1 MSFAV
6 FKKQTTVPAE
16 SKMGYFTK
24 QRARERNFLVL
35 MMGMVILKKKKAKRE
50 YWVHPIN
57 QKREEFGEYHRLC
70 LELREYPDRFYTYF
84 RMTVGQFD
92 ELLLLLSASIEGIG
106 CNWRKSISAAQ
117 RLAVCLRY
125 VLVSGVTSLFLL

>member
-1 MSFAV
+1 M
-6 FKKQTTVPAE
+6 
-16 SKMGYFTK
+16 
-24 QRARERNFLVL
+24 LVL

-57 QKREEFGEYHRLC
+57 QKREELGEFHQLC
-70 LELREYPDRFYTYF
+70 SELRQYPDRFYTYF
-84 RMTVGQFD
+84 RMTPDQFD
-92 ELLLLLSASIEGIG
+92 ELLLLLKPSIEGVG
-106 CNWRKSISAAQ
+106 CNWRKSICPAQ